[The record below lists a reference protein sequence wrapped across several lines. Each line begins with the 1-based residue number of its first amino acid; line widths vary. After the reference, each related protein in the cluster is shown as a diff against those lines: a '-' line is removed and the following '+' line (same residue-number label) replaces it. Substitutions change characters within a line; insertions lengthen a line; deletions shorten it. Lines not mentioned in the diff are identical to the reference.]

1 MTTEALT
8 ATVKGRTFKL
18 NAPESQRA
26 ALAEAI
32 AMVEA
37 KCAVVAQKSPQSEI
51 ERVLLLAAL
60 ELAAAA
66 KDSSAV
72 DPRIE
77 ARLSALQSK
86 LDLALAPATLAG
98 QA

>member
-1 MTTEALT
+1 MTTPALT
-8 ATVKGRTFKL
+8 ASIKGRTFKL
-18 NAPESQRA
+18 NAPEAQRV

-32 AMVEA
+32 AVVEA
-37 KCAVVAQKSPQSEI
+37 KCDNIAQKSPQSEI

-66 KDSSAV
+66 KDSDAI

-77 ARLSALQSK
+77 SRLLALQSK
-86 LDLALAPATLAG
+86 LDLALAPASVTGKA
-98 QA
+98 